1 MTLTEIRNAVITRVT
16 TQTAIPKSDIRYPND
31 KTFDTKNKSIWAE
44 LTATSSMGGA
54 VEIGNGAV
62 VQRGGLVVIR
72 LHSALG
78 KGTKVIYETADKL
91 RELFEFKTDG
101 SLDYFA
107 VDLVDGGEVNGF
119 YQMNLH
125 IPYRAL

>member
-1 MTLTEIRNAVITRVT
+1 MTLTEIKNAVAMRLF
-16 TQTAIPKSDIRYPND
+16 TQTTIPKEAIQFPNKKAIVTAGRD
-31 KTFDTKNKSIWAE
+31 VWVQ

-54 VEIGNGAV
+54 KEIGNGAV
-62 VQRGGLVVIR
+62 VQRGGVIIIR
-72 LHSALG
+72 LYVPLAAEVNLL
-78 KGTKVIYETADKL
+78 YETADKL

>member
-1 MTLTEIRNAVITRVT
+1 MTLTEIKNAVAMRLF
-16 TQTAIPKSDIRYPND
+16 TQATIPKEAIQFPNKKAINPAGRDI
-31 KTFDTKNKSIWAE
+31 WVQ

-54 VEIGNGAV
+54 KEIGNGAV
-62 VQRGGLVVIR
+62 VQRGGVIIIR
-72 LHSALG
+72 LYVPLAAEVNLL
-78 KGTKVIYETADKL
+78 YETADKL